1 LPSAPNGLLALVES
15 SRQVVHRPA
24 QALSGASAGGSG
36 ATGGSGGGG
45 SPSDGHIFA
54 AARAAKAIHDAEISD
69 PPGSRETVASVLTE
83 WQRMLASGTATR
95 PVSEQ
100 QIASFVTQAKPTTL
114 FNEEARDRFLRIG
127 IDLVCAATTDGLNSR
142 AGISGH
148 TSPIA
153 SAPYTPVE
161 SMVRFVS
168 ALCKTET
175 SGESA
180 TKGLSMLSAFLL
192 SLVRCIVKASH
203 SGDVRPHFRLFS
215 GIIADL
221 SIGLPPPEAGDNSQ
235 SPGLDQ
241 DNSPP
246 ALSAAG
252 TISDSTS
259 GIWNG
264 LEPAFPR
271 KNADNALSGG
281 PTVTLGGV
289 ESLVCTAN
297 IQVLSAISNALNSC
311 SPHVAPGFAYAWLQ
325 LVSNRDV
332 MPRMLAYKSGKGW
345 SHFRQLLVAML
356 SFLSPHLGR
365 VCSVTELSDGVR
377 TLYRGTLRVLLVL
390 LHDFPDFLCD
400 YHFALCDAIPP
411 SCIQM
416 RNLVLSAYPPS
427 MRLPDPFMP
436 NLKVDK
442 LLEMASEPRVLSNFT
457 TTLVSSGLKGIVD
470 KYVQDASPRGPVQ
483 AEELGLTSRLLSKDS
498 DSRTRSYNIG
508 AVNALVLYLGQQ
520 SIAQTAPDGQPII
533 SGPCTEVLQGLVR
546 ELDAEGRYHV
556 FNAIANQ
563 LRYPNRHTHYFS
575 CVLLFLFRDA
585 TSEDVKEQITRVL
598 VERLIAN
605 RPHPWGLLIT
615 FIELIKNPSYEFWSH
630 EFVRCAPQ
638 IERLFENVSRFCSGG
653 SVSSTAGNEGNVLAD
668 EGGGASRHV
677 PFAA

>member
-1 LPSAPNGLLALVES
+1 MLPSAPNGLLALVEA

-24 QALSGASAGGSG
+24 PALSGTSSSGSG

-45 SPSDGHIFA
+45 SPPDGHIFA
-54 AARAAKAIHDAEISD
+54 AARAAKAIHEAEISD

-83 WQRMLASGTATR
+83 WQRMLASGTSTR

-114 FNEEARDRFLRIG
+114 YNEEARDRFLRIG
-127 IDLVCAATTDGLNSR
+127 IDLVCAATANGLHAR
-142 AGISGH
+142 AGNAGY

-180 TKGLSMLSAFLL
+180 AKGISMLSAFLS
-192 SLVRCIVKASH
+192 SLVRCIVRGSH
-203 SGDVRPHFRLFS
+203 GGDIRPHFRLFS
-215 GIIADL
+215 GIVADL
-221 SIGLPPPEAGDNSQ
+221 SIGLPPPEAGENSQ

-241 DNSPP
+241 ENSSL
-246 ALSAAG
+246 ALSATG
-252 TISDSTS
+252 TLGDRAS

-271 KNADNALSGG
+271 KNTDNSLSGG
-281 PTVTLGGV
+281 LNVTLSGV

-297 IQVLSAISNALNSC
+297 IHVLSAICNALNSC
-311 SPHVAPGFAYAWLQ
+311 SPHLAPGFAYAWLQ
-325 LVSNRDV
+325 LISNRDV
-332 MPRMLAYKSGKGW
+332 MPRMLADRTGKGW
-345 SHFRQLLVAML
+345 SYFRQLLVSML

-365 VCSVTELSDGVR
+365 VSSVTELSDGIR

-427 MRLPDPFMP
+427 MRLPDPSMP

-457 TTLVSSGLKGIVD
+457 TTLVSTGLKGIVD
-470 KYVQDASPRGPVQ
+470 KYIQEASPRGRVQ
-483 AEELGLTSRLLSKDS
+483 TKELGLTSRLLAKDS
-498 DSRTRSYNIG
+498 DIRSRSYNIG

-533 SGPCTEVLQGLVR
+533 NGPCTEVLQGFVR

-598 VERLIAN
+598 VERLMAN

-615 FIELIKNPSYEFWSH
+615 LSVCSRVYLAFVPAAVSLRPSATKEKFWQMR
-630 EFVRCAPQ
+630 VVGRTVMC
-638 IERLFENVSRFCSGG
+638 RLRRDCGKC
-653 SVSSTAGNEGNVLAD
+653 
-668 EGGGASRHV
+668 
-677 PFAA
+677 